1 MQSVTAEVHMT
12 AKEFLDLST
21 KLCNDMKGW
30 IAEASK
36 DDMLSVSDLALLNA
50 AMKIVDRVT
59 LREVEHKPT
68 TAN

>member
-1 MQSVTAEVHMT
+1 
-12 AKEFLDLST
+12 
-21 KLCNDMKGW
+21 MKGW

-36 DDMLSVSDLALLNA
+36 DDMLSVSDLALLNS

-59 LREVEHKPT
+59 LREAEHKPT